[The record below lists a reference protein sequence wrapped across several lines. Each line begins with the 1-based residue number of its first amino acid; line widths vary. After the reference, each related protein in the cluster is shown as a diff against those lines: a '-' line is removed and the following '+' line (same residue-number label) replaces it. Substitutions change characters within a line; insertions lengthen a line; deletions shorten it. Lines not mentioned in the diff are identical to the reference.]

1 LSDATGTQ
9 KLFIIV
15 LALAAIAFT
24 VSMVLHSELAF
35 KSALAGL
42 KLWWEVVFPA
52 LLPFFIGS
60 EILMGLGVVHFMGVL
75 LEPLMRPLFNV
86 PGAGSFVTAMGLASG
101 YPIGAILTGRLRR
114 QGLVSKT
121 EGERLMSFSNTA
133 DPLFMSGAVA
143 VGMFGMPELAA
154 AIMLSHYTATLS
166 VGLVLRFYGPADDI
180 TPKDDEESQGLMT
193 KAFQRLYEA
202 RLEDGRPVGQLL
214 GDSVRRSVNTLL
226 VIGGFIILFSV
237 ILKILGAAQLTAA
250 ISGSLAF
257 LLKPLGVNAA
267 TIPALVDG
275 LFEVTLGCQTASGVN
290 APLAQ
295 QAMAAG
301 AVIAWSGLSVHAQVA
316 SFINDTDM
324 SILPFTLA
332 RLLHAFLAGFLTF
345 KLISLPIL
353 AKITVVPVSIRFGID
368 GGPAGWLGFLG
379 LATKAFLLVTAA
391 LLVAG
396 ALTWFWRSIR
406 LIHLRIRVR

>member
-1 LSDATGTQ
+1 
-9 KLFIIV
+9 
-15 LALAAIAFT
+15 
-24 VSMVLHSELAF
+24 
-35 KSALAGL
+35 
-42 KLWWEVVFPA
+42 
-52 LLPFFIGS
+52 
-60 EILMGLGVVHFMGVL
+60 
-75 LEPLMRPLFNV
+75 
-86 PGAGSFVTAMGLASG
+86 
-101 YPIGAILTGRLRR
+101 
-114 QGLVSKT
+114 
-121 EGERLMSFSNTA
+121 MSFSNTA

-154 AIMLSHYTATLS
+154 AIMLSHYAATLS
-166 VGLVLRFYGPADDI
+166 LGLVLRFYGPANDI
-180 TPKDDEESQGLMT
+180 TPRDDEKRQGLMT

-214 GDSVRRSVNTLL
+214 GDSVKRSVNTLL

-295 QAMAAG
+295 RVMVAG

-316 SFINDTDM
+316 SFIDDTDM
-324 SILPFTLA
+324 SIVPFIVA

-345 KLISLPIL
+345 KLMSLPIL
-353 AKITVVPVSIRFGID
+353 AKITVVPVSIRYGVD
-368 GGPAGWLGFLG
+368 GGPVGWLGFLG
-379 LATKAFLLVTAA
+379 FATKVFFLMTATLLV
-391 LLVAG
+391 VG
-396 ALTWFWRSIR
+396 ALTWFWRSVR
-406 LIHLRIRVR
+406 LVHLRIRVR